1 MASSLKDRRVGPR
14 VQGDGGDSGG
24 AEGVG
29 EESSWGDRLHQVLL
43 KSQLGLEERRGQ
55 WFNEGANLFI
65 KQLFLLISYKNKN
78 KLLFSMSMKASLNPL
93 MHKYS

>member
-29 EESSWGDRLHQVLL
+29 EESSRGDRLHQVLL
-43 KSQLGLEERRGQ
+43 KSQLCLKERRG
-55 WFNEGANLFI
+55 
-65 KQLFLLISYKNKN
+65 
-78 KLLFSMSMKASLNPL
+78 
-93 MHKYS
+93 